1 MTTSF
6 PRAYADGNF
15 LVIPEQSKR
24 VGPFSSHWAACAA
37 MIRMSDPTFV
47 STGGDRPEDLAVEWS
62 AGLAALREGRDG
74 R

>member
-6 PRAYADGNF
+6 PRAYADGNY
-15 LVIPEQSKR
+15 LVIPDQSKR

-47 STGGDRPEDLAVEWS
+47 SAGGDRPDDLAIEHA
-62 AGLAALREGRDG
+62 AGFAALAEGKP
-74 R
+74 